1 MQEKLDK
8 KIDEEKKLVANKQ
21 ILKDQIQKQNRI
33 IYMKKINEI
42 IKNRKE
48 EIEKVDKS
56 DMAARDEYWKQIEAE
71 IKVGR
76 IAEK

>member
-1 MQEKLDK
+1 
-8 KIDEEKKLVANKQ
+8 
-21 ILKDQIQKQNRI
+21 
-33 IYMKKINEI
+33 MKKINEI

-76 IAEK
+76 IAEKQLQKGVKKQMIQRKIYEKKRIFDEK